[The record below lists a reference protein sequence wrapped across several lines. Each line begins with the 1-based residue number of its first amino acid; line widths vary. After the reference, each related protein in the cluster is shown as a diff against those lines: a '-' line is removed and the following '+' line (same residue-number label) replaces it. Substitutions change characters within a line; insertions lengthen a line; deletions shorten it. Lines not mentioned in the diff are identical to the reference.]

1 MTHIQIQTYL
11 SEYHPAIAKEVEDR
25 LRSQPCTSQV
35 VASVLSRAASIETE
49 PWQHRLIIIISTL
62 LLCSPETIFTT
73 CAVRKGVA
81 STLAKSLGVS
91 QQAVSKKVEQARH
104 YYTHLAAIREAVD
117 KIVKEVRGNE

>member
-11 SEYHPAIAKEVEDR
+11 SEYHPAIAKEDEDR
-25 LRSQPCTSQV
+25 LRSQPCTTHV
-35 VASVLSRAASIETE
+35 VDSVLSRARILDTE
-49 PWQHRLIIIISTL
+49 PWQHRLIVIISTF

-81 STLAKSLGVS
+81 STLARSLGVS

-104 YYTHLAAIREAVD
+104 YYAHVLAIRETVD
-117 KIVKEVRGNE
+117 KIVKEVRGNG